1 MIDSVSIT
9 IKSKELIDPSVS
21 EEFMLIERDI
31 TLSSPIFEI
40 DNIDITSIPALVQ
53 TTEPHMLQD
62 NDLVILGGVDGSVQ
76 LNSNLFL
83 VRIIDDVTVALYYPN
98 VDEDALDYDPVE
110 GDHISSYSDNGVIFK
125 LGVLN
130 IADMIY
136 NEHAKITVT
145 IDGIEQEFSMFE
157 NDIVLTSSFDAGTIV
172 SVTVDNTVVI
182 KEASEFR
189 IEIDRKNDMSI
200 YRVPE
205 ESVATITDE
214 ISLDSDKIYVDDI
227 TKFQNHRIVLVNS
240 EKIFYSVVDVAGSYI
255 SGLIRGVATTGI
267 IETHPSGSRID
278 VITDDNLLPRSQYNR
293 SWHTMIEP
301 VMGDPLQDSDTT
313 SANFLT

>member
-1 MIDSVSIT
+1 
-9 IKSKELIDPSVS
+9 
-21 EEFMLIERDI
+21 
-31 TLSSPIFEI
+31 
-40 DNIDITSIPALVQ
+40 
-53 TTEPHMLQD
+53 
-62 NDLVILGGVDGSVQ
+62 
-76 LNSNLFL
+76 
-83 VRIIDDVTVALYYPN
+83 
-98 VDEDALDYDPVE
+98 
-110 GDHISSYSDNGVIFK
+110 
-125 LGVLN
+125 
-130 IADMIY
+130 
-136 NEHAKITVT
+136 
-145 IDGIEQEFSMFE
+145 
-157 NDIVLTSSFDAGTIV
+157 V
-172 SVTVDNTVVI
+172 SVTVDNAVVI

-205 ESVATITDE
+205 ESIATITDE

-301 VMGDPLQDSDTT
+301 VMGESLQVSDTS